1 MKRGILGIF
10 LAMVLGPSIHGEI
23 TLTDNQQHQA
33 TVEITEATADTISFS
48 AKGQKGAI
56 KLDQLTEASRAAAI
70 AYAKDK
76 NVYQSFPAFTVQV
89 KVAYQHRNSG
99 DVWYEKDVK
108 ITPSIVIEG
117 GKKMKGLPAAEACLV
132 IVTHDTRQK
141 YVFHV
146 EKMKICSTETIS
158 IPGAEKGDRREFP
171 FQAIPVTFDTARD
184 TSNVGGDEYKYFIF
198 ALRDAATRQ
207 IVDFQSNSPQV
218 MSYVARHPE
227 ARETLLA
234 ARKGEPFTDDFPAQ

>member
-10 LAMVLGPSIHGEI
+10 LAAGLGPSSHGEI

-33 TVEITEATADTISFS
+33 TVEITEATADSISFS
-48 AKGQKGAI
+48 AKGRNGLI
-56 KLDQLTEASRAAAI
+56 KLDQLTEASRSAAI

-76 NVYQSFPAFTVQV
+76 NVYQSFPPFKVQV
-89 KVAYQHRNSG
+89 KVAYQHRNSN
-99 DVWYEKDVK
+99 DSWYEKDVK

-117 GKKMKGLPAAEACLV
+117 EKKMKGLPAAEASLV

-146 EKMKICSTETIS
+146 EKMQICSTETIS
-158 IPGAEKGDRREFP
+158 LPEAATGDRREFP
-171 FQAIPVTFDTARD
+171 FQAISVTFDTARD
-184 TSNVGGDEYKYFIF
+184 SSNVGGDEYKYFIF
-198 ALRDAATRQ
+198 GLRDAATRQ

-218 MSYVARHPE
+218 MSYVEKHPE

-234 ARKGEPFTDDFPAQ
+234 ARKGAPFTDDFPVR